1 MADRAGLQEMKRA
14 GRKITVLTCYDYPT
28 ALWEEEAG
36 VDVVFVGDSVGTN
49 VLGYASEAEV
59 TMEDMAHHLKAV
71 RRGVREAYLLAD
83 LPFGSAD
90 TPGQAVEN
98 GRRLASLGAD
108 GVKLE
113 GFKPEAVRALNAEG
127 LDVWGH
133 LGLTPQF
140 HRERAL
146 QAKTAEG
153 AAELVSRS
161 IELER
166 AGAGFLVLE
175 AVPEEVAAAVTRR
188 LAVPT
193 IGIAAGRG
201 TDGQVIV
208 ISDLL
213 GASGL
218 ELRHVDRL
226 ADSRAEGVRAIRAF
240 VEGVR
245 EGSFPAERHVRHMGP
260 GELGKFEA
268 GCPPS
273 GGN

>member
-1 MADRAGLQEMKRA
+1 MAGKAQLQEMKRG
-14 GRKITVLTCYDYPT
+14 GRKISVLTCYDYPT

-49 VLGYASEAEV
+49 VLGYASETEV

-71 RRGVREAYLLAD
+71 RRGVREAYLLVD

-90 TPGQAVEN
+90 TPGDAVEN
-98 GRRLASLGAD
+98 GRGLVSLGAD

-113 GFKPEAVRALNAEG
+113 GFKPEAVRALSGEG

-146 QAKTAEG
+146 QAKTAES

-161 IELER
+161 LELEG
-166 AGAGFLVLE
+166 AGADFLVLE

-188 LAVPT
+188 LSIPT
-193 IGIAAGRG
+193 IGIAAGRC

-208 ISDLL
+208 VSDLL
-213 GASGL
+213 GAADL

-226 ADSRAEGVRAIRAF
+226 ADSKADGVRAIRAF

-245 EGSFPAERHVRHMGP
+245 EGSFPAERHVRHMSGD
-260 GELGKFEA
+260 ELARFEA
-268 GCPPS
+268 GGPQA

>member
-1 MADRAGLQEMKRA
+1 MAGKAQLQEMKRA

-49 VLGYASEAEV
+49 VLGYASETEV
-59 TMEDMAHHLKAV
+59 TMEDIAHHLKAV
-71 RRGVREAYLLAD
+71 RRGVREAYLLVD

-98 GRRLASLGAD
+98 GRRLVSLGAD

-113 GFKPEAVRALNAEG
+113 GFKPEAVRALSGEG

-146 QAKTAEG
+146 QAKTAES

-161 IELER
+161 LELEG
-166 AGAGFLVLE
+166 AGADFLVLE

-188 LAVPT
+188 LSIPT
-193 IGIAAGRG
+193 IGIAAGRC

-208 ISDLL
+208 VSDLL
-213 GASGL
+213 GAADL

-226 ADSRAEGVRAIRAF
+226 ADSKADGVRAIRAF

-245 EGSFPAERHVRHMGP
+245 EGSFPAERHVRHLSADELAKFDAGGP
-260 GELGKFEA
+260 QA
-268 GCPPS
+268 